1 MRPDSKRDF
10 LLRWATIASGS
21 AALPTLTD
29 SEIAAVAGGLEV
41 TPLYGVR
48 VPPPPPP
55 PPRHGGHPEP
65 LYGVQ
70 PIPVGPP
77 GLAVEYGPA
86 IPG

>member
-10 LLRWATIASGS
+10 LLRWAAIANGT
-21 AALPTLTD
+21 AALTD
-29 SEIAAVAGGLEV
+29 AEIAAVAGGISV

-48 VPPPPPP
+48 VPPPP

-70 PIPVGPP
+70 PIPVGPA
-77 GLAVEYGPA
+77 GLAVE
-86 IPG
+86 